1 MKTGGANSG
10 AALFLY
16 DPTQSGDEAG
26 FSIKALAGR
35 QNKRPNQP
43 PEDRKECAELR
54 NQTELYP
61 LQRPNGLATT
71 HGTKLMITDKSYIFQ

>member
-1 MKTGGANSG
+1 MQTVAPP
-10 AALFLY
+10 FLY

-35 QNKRPNQP
+35 QNTRPNQP
-43 PEDRKECAELR
+43 PVNRKECAELR
-54 NQTELYP
+54 NQTVMYP

-71 HGTKLMITDKSYIFQ
+71 HGTNFMITDKSYTYQ